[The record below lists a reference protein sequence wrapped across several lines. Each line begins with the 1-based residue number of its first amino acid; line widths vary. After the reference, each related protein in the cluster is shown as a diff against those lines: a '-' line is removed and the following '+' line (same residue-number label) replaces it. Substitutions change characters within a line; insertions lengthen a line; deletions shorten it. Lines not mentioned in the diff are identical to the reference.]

1 MSCFA
6 IVLIL
11 LIYIKDP
18 FELNLCVT
26 KGFCEEAL
34 GNWRKHCEATSQI
47 TSRLVSKDQVVEFWI
62 GAILKAKIL
71 VFHYYQNLTIL
82 PGFDITIPIYSLHLI
97 LGVVPLQVMSPMN
110 EIKKTW
116 TYKYSGM
123 APVAHP
129 LSTVVHA
136 PFYCLTGYGV

>member
-1 MSCFA
+1 MSSCLTWLG

-82 PGFDITIPIYSLHLI
+82 PGFDITIPIVSPLKLQTIFSKSCFFRSL
-97 LGVVPLQVMSPMN
+97 
-110 EIKKTW
+110 
-116 TYKYSGM
+116 YKYCFSK
-123 APVAHP
+123 VN
-129 LSTVVHA
+129 LNR
-136 PFYCLTGYGV
+136 